1 MEANQSMQNN
11 DYSKPRKRIM
21 VLPGRGG
28 DSSVITEALGNG
40 VFDLRF
46 VSDPPQLAKSLQ
58 EFKPALLLLEIDSW
72 KQQTRDLL
80 CKLADL
86 KNTQPFRRVILSESA
101 TVDDRVSAL
110 ELGADD
116 FLAKP
121 ISPRE
126 LLARLQA
133 VLRADTSF
141 AVEENIRSFGS
152 LSLYSGLMEVSI
164 GNDRKKLSLTEF
176 NLLSYF
182 MDHPGQVLSRDR
194 LLENVWIPWEIEDRR
209 VVDVYVL
216 RLRQKIEESSAHP
229 SRLITRRGEGYLLV
243 DPFCKT

>member
-1 MEANQSMQNN
+1 MGANLSMQN
-11 DYSKPRKRIM
+11 DDCSKPRKRIM
-21 VLPGRGG
+21 VLPSPASG
-28 DSSVITEALGNG
+28 SSVITEALGNG
-40 VFDLRF
+40 AFDLRF
-46 VSDPPQLAKSLQ
+46 VLDPPQLAKSVL
-58 EFKPALLLLEIDSW
+58 ELKPALLLLEIDSW
-72 KQQTRDLL
+72 RKQTRDLL
-80 CKLADL
+80 CELGNL
-86 KNTQPFRRVILSESA
+86 KSTQSFRRVILSEVA

-116 FLAKP
+116 FLVKP
-121 ISPRE
+121 ISSRE

-141 AVEENIRSFGS
+141 VVEEDIRSFGS
-152 LSLYSGLMEVSI
+152 LSLYKGLMEVSI

-182 MDHPGQVLSRDR
+182 MDHPGEVLSRDR
-194 LLENVWIPWEIEDRR
+194 LLENVWIPWEIDDRR

-229 SRLITRRGEGYLLV
+229 SRLITRRGEGYLLI
-243 DPFCKT
+243 DPTAN

>member
-1 MEANQSMQNN
+1 MGANLSMQS
-11 DYSKPRKRIM
+11 DECSKPRRRII
-21 VLPGRGG
+21 VLPCRGG
-28 DSSVITEALGNG
+28 DSSIITQALGNEA
-40 VFDLRF
+40 FDLRF
-46 VSDPPQLAKSLQ
+46 VSDPPLLVKSVL
-58 EFKPALLLLEIDSW
+58 ELKPILLLLEIDCW
-72 KQQTRDLL
+72 RKQTCDLL
-80 CKLADL
+80 RELGNL
-86 KNTQPFRRVILSESA
+86 KSTQPFRRVVLSEVA

-116 FLAKP
+116 FLVKP
-121 ISPRE
+121 ISSRE

-141 AVEENIRSFGS
+141 AVEEDTRSFGS
-152 LSLYSGLMEVSI
+152 LSLYRGLMEVSI

-229 SRLITRRGEGYLLV
+229 SRLITRRGEGYLLI
-243 DPFCKT
+243 DPTAN

>member
-1 MEANQSMQNN
+1 
-11 DYSKPRKRIM
+11 M

-28 DSSVITEALGNG
+28 DSSIITEALGNG
-40 VFDLRF
+40 PFDLRF
-46 VSDPPQLAKSLQ
+46 VSDPPLLAKSVL
-58 EFKPALLLLEIDSW
+58 ELKPVLLLLEIDCW
-72 KQQTRDLL
+72 RKQTRNLL
-80 CKLADL
+80 CELGNL
-86 KNTQPFRRVILSESA
+86 KTSQPFRRVILSEVA

-116 FLAKP
+116 FLVKP
-121 ISPRE
+121 ISSRE

-141 AVEENIRSFGS
+141 AVEEDIRSFGS
-152 LSLYSGLMEVSI
+152 LSLYRGLMEVSI

-216 RLRQKIEESSAHP
+216 RLRQKIEESAAHP
-229 SRLITRRGEGYLLV
+229 SRLITRRGEGYLLI
-243 DPFCKT
+243 DPTAN

>member
-1 MEANQSMQNN
+1 MDAKLSMQN
-11 DYSKPRKRIM
+11 DDSSKPRKRIM
-21 VLPGRGG
+21 VFPSPGDG
-28 DSSVITEALGNG
+28 SSVITEALGNG
-40 VFDLRF
+40 AFDLRF
-46 VSDPPQLAKSLQ
+46 VLDSPQLAKSVL
-58 EFKPALLLLEIDSW
+58 ELKPALLLLEIDCW
-72 KQQTRDLL
+72 RKQTRDLL
-80 CKLADL
+80 CELGNL
-86 KNTQPFRRVILSESA
+86 KSTQSFRRVILSEIA

-116 FLAKP
+116 FLVKP
-121 ISPRE
+121 ISSRE

-141 AVEENIRSFGS
+141 AVEEDIRSFGS
-152 LSLYSGLMEVSI
+152 LSLYKGLMEVSI

-229 SRLITRRGEGYLLV
+229 SRLITRRGEGYLLI
-243 DPFCKT
+243 DPAAN

>member
-1 MEANQSMQNN
+1 MQNN
-11 DYSKPRKRIM
+11 DCSKPRKRIM
-21 VLPGRGG
+21 VLPGPGS
-28 DSSVITEALGNG
+28 DSSVVREAFGNG
-40 VFDLRF
+40 DFDLRF
-46 VSDPPQLAKSLQ
+46 ISDLTRMSKAVL
-58 EFKPALLLLEIDSW
+58 ELKPALLLMEIDSW
-72 KQQTRDLL
+72 QKQTRDLL
-80 CKLADL
+80 CELGNL
-86 KNTQPFRRVILSESA
+86 KSSHPFRRVILSGAA

-116 FLAKP
+116 FLVKP

-133 VLRADTSF
+133 VLRAYTSMP
-141 AVEENIRSFGS
+141 VEEDIRSLGT
-152 LSLYSGLMEVSI
+152 LHLYRGLMEVST
-164 GNDRKKLSLTEF
+164 GTDRKKLSPTEF

-216 RLRQKIEESSAHP
+216 RLREKIEESSSQP
-229 SRLITRRGEGYLLV
+229 SRLITRRGEGYCLV
-243 DPFCKT
+243 DPATN